1 MSEETLKVR
10 IKYAKMGV
18 LKYIGHLDLMR
29 FFQKAVKRA
38 DLDIAYSQGFS
49 PHQLMSFAA
58 PLALGVTS
66 EGEYFD
72 AQFNS
77 IISSDE
83 FVRRFNEQMVDGI
96 FVKDVILLPEGAK
109 KAMSIVAASDYI
121 ISFRNNID
129 IEENLDIEDNVD
141 VVDNANVVNDV
152 EMERGDREPS
162 PVSSKKAILAQVPHL
177 LEKETI
183 EVFRKTKKNEK
194 VEDIKK
200 GIYKL
205 SVLDDKI
212 YMYLA
217 TGSEYNLKPESVL
230 EALCNEANMPFNKFD
245 YQIHRLETYT
255 KNEQGELVSLLE
267 TGTRIE

>member
-1 MSEETLKVR
+1 MSEETYKVR

-77 IISSDE
+77 LISSDE
-83 FVRRFNEQMVDGI
+83 FVRRLNEQMVDGV
-96 FVKDVILLPEGAK
+96 FVKDVFLLPEGAK

-121 ISFRNNID
+121 ITICDDRD
-129 IEENLDIEDNVD
+129 
-141 VVDNANVVNDV
+141 ATDV
-152 EMERGDREPS
+152 ENSTGEVTVALTSEAITI
-162 PVSSKKAILAQVPHL
+162 KQAILSQVPHL

-205 SVLDDKI
+205 SVSGDKI

-230 EALCNEANMPFNKFD
+230 EALCNEAGVPYNKFD

>member
-1 MSEETLKVR
+1 MSEETYKVR

-77 IISSDE
+77 LIPSDE

-121 ISFRNNID
+121 ISVKDDDFDKDND
-129 IEENLDIEDNVD
+129 LDN
-141 VVDNANVVNDV
+141 DNAEEDIQSNNSEKDNNCLNADS
-152 EMERGDREPS
+152 E
-162 PVSSKKAILAQVPHL
+162 KKILMSALFAQVPHL

-183 EVFRKTKKNEK
+183 EVFRKTKKSEK

-205 SVLDDKI
+205 SVMDDNI
-212 YMYLA
+212 YMFLA

-230 EALCNEANMPFNKFD
+230 EALCNEANVPYNKFD

-255 KNEQGELVSLLE
+255 KNEQGKLVSLLE

>member
-1 MSEETLKVR
+1 MSEETYKVR

-38 DLDIAYSQGFS
+38 DLDIAYSQGYS

-77 IISSDE
+77 LIPSDE
-83 FVRRFNEQMVDGI
+83 FVIRFNEQMVDGI

-109 KAMSIVAASDYI
+109 KAMSIVAASDYLI
-121 ISFRNNID
+121 TVL
-129 IEENLDIEDNVD
+129 ENSLKETIF
-141 VVDNANVVNDV
+141 
-152 EMERGDREPS
+152 
-162 PVSSKKAILAQVPHL
+162 SKVPHL
-177 LEKETI
+177 LEKESI
-183 EVFRKTKKNEK
+183 EVFRKTKKSEK

-205 SVLDDKI
+205 SISSDQI
-212 YMYLA
+212 FMYLA

-230 EALCNEANMPFNKFD
+230 EALCNEADVPYNKFD

-255 KNEQGELVSLLE
+255 KDEQGKLVSLLE

>member
-38 DLDIAYSQGFS
+38 DLDIAYSQGYS

-109 KAMSIVAASDYI
+109 KAMSIVAASDYLI
-121 ISFRNNID
+121 TVNHTHTGID
-129 IEENLDIEDNVD
+129 SKLIAKDKGIDTSLES
-141 VVDNANVVNDV
+141 NAKDEAIDMNSGNSLK
-152 EMERGDREPS
+152 EAIF
-162 PVSSKKAILAQVPHL
+162 SKVPHL

-230 EALCNEANMPFNKFD
+230 EALCNEANVPFNKFD
-245 YQIHRLETYT
+245 FQIHRIETYT
-255 KNEQGELVSLLE
+255 KNELGELVSLLE

>member
-121 ISFRNNID
+121 ISFRDNID
-129 IEENLDIEDNVD
+129 IEDNIDNTDESVPLSDRSDDRLLDY
-141 VVDNANVVNDV
+141 
-152 EMERGDREPS
+152 
-162 PVSSKKAILAQVPHL
+162 KKAIIAQVPHL

-230 EALCNEANMPFNKFD
+230 EALCNEANVPFNKFD
-245 YQIHRLETYT
+245 FQIHRLETYT
-255 KNEQGELVSLLE
+255 KDEQGKLVSLLE